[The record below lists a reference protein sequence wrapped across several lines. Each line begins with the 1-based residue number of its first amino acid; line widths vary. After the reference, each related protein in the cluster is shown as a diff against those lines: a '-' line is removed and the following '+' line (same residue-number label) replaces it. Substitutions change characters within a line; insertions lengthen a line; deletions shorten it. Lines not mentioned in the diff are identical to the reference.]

1 MGRSLGERN
10 GYPLQYS
17 CLEKPW
23 AEEPGGYSLWG
34 RKESDMTD
42 HSRRDA
48 LEIAKSVIPKP
59 TLPENTVNH
68 QPDLINPMDDP
79 TAVGDPF

>member
-1 MGRSLGERN
+1 
-10 GYPLQYS
+10 
-17 CLEKPW
+17 
-23 AEEPGGYSLWG
+23 
-34 RKESDMTD
+34 MTD